1 MRTALFPEGFV
12 WGVSTSAFQIEGA
25 TDRDGRGPS
34 IWDAFAGGA
43 YGDPACDHYAR
54 HPEDVRL
61 MQDLGI
67 AAYRFSVSW
76 PRVLPEG
83 HGRVNGPGLD
93 FYDRLV
99 DELLEAGIAPYATL
113 YHWDLPQALQDG
125 GGWTSRDVPRHFAD
139 YARVVYD
146 RIGDR
151 VDTWFTFN
159 EPWVAAFLGHGSGV
173 HAPGL
178 RSASDAFVSAHH
190 MLLAHGLGL
199 EALRAQGAARA
210 GVVLNLSPVLTP
222 AQLGDM
228 STGIPEEDAE
238 AVARIDALHNRQF
251 LEPLLRGRYPAE
263 LLPLIEK
270 TAGLGHIRDGDLDV
284 IGRPIDLLGVNY
296 YTPIAVQAQPS
307 APADPAFPGS
317 EGVLFCSVPTA
328 VTAMGWPI
336 MPSGLSL
343 LLRRLSEEYPETELM
358 ITENGAD
365 FEDVVT
371 GDGIHDVDR
380 ISFVEEHLRA
390 LRTSIDEGARVRG
403 YLLWSLLDCVE
414 WADGYRRKFGIV
426 HVDFTTQRRLLKDS
440 ALWYRDVIMRNGL
453 GAERPKRPTLE
464 TVAARSGVSRATVS
478 RVVNGEARVS
488 PDVRAAVLRAVQEL
502 GYVPNAA
509 ARSLVT
515 RRTDSVALV
524 LSVPRHGGEALTS
537 AVVQYVTSVLEG
549 AGKQITLMLADTAES
564 HRRII
569 RHVEAR
575 QVDGVV
581 LVPPDGPDTLTE
593 RLARTGVPVVLLG
606 KPAIASLVPHVDV
619 DNAGGAR
626 EATRHLLDRGRRRIG
641 VICGPM
647 DLVAVQ
653 DRLAGHL
660 ATLHEDGLRPVIA
673 LAGLDSGSGAAAARE
688 LLSGDQDLDA
698 VFATSDELAIGALEA
713 AREKGLRVPEDLAV
727 VGFGDIHAASCTTP
741 ALTTVRVPAADQA
754 LALARLLLSRLD
766 GRHTSSVV
774 LPTRLVVRATT

>member
-25 TDRDGRGPS
+25 TDLDGRGPS
-34 IWDAFAGGA
+34 IWDAFPGGA

-54 HPEDVRL
+54 HAEDVRL
-61 MQDLGI
+61 MQDLGLS
-67 AAYRFSVSW
+67 AYRFSVSW

-83 HGRVNGPGLD
+83 HGRVNGAGLD

-99 DELLEAGIAPYATL
+99 DELLRAGIAPYATL
-113 YHWDLPQALQDG
+113 YHWDLPQALQDA
-125 GGWTSRDVPRHFAD
+125 GGWTARDTARRFAD
-139 YARVVYD
+139 YAQVVFD

-159 EPWVAAFLGHGSGV
+159 EPWVAAFLGHASGV

-178 RSASDAFVSAHH
+178 RSAADAFVSAHH

-199 EALRAQGAARA
+199 EALRARGAARA

-251 LEPLLRGRYPAE
+251 LEPVLRGRYPAE
-263 LLPLIEK
+263 LLPLVEK
-270 TAGLGHIRDGDLDV
+270 AAGLGHIHDEDLDL

-296 YTPIAVQAQPS
+296 YAPIAVQAQPS

-336 MPSGLSL
+336 MPSALSV

-371 GDGIHDVDR
+371 ADGIHDVDR
-380 ISFVEEHLRA
+380 ISFIEEHLRA
-390 LRTSIDEGARVRG
+390 LRASIDEGARVRG

-440 ALWYRDVIMRNGL
+440 ALWYRDVIKRNGL

-464 TVAARSGVSRATVS
+464 TVAARAGVSRATVS

-488 PDVRAAVLRAVQEL
+488 PDVRATVLRAVQEL

-524 LSVPRHGGEALTS
+524 LSVPRHGGEALIS

-564 HRRII
+564 HRRIV

-581 LVPPDGPDTLTE
+581 LIPPDGPDTLTE

-626 EATRHLLDRGRRRIG
+626 AATRHLLDRGRRRIG
-641 VICGPM
+641 VVCGPM

-653 DRLAGHL
+653 DRLNGHL
-660 ATLHEDGLRPVIA
+660 ATLHEDGLRPMIA
-673 LAGLDSGSGAAAARE
+673 LAGLDGESGAAAARE
-688 LLSGDQDLDA
+688 LLSGGQAPDA
-698 VFATSDELAIGALEA
+698 VFATSDELAIGAMEA
-713 AREKGLRVPEDLAV
+713 ARERGLRVPEDLAV

-774 LPTRLVVRATT
+774 LPTRLVVRAST

>member
-1 MRTALFPEGFV
+1 M
-12 WGVSTSAFQIEGA
+12 
-25 TDRDGRGPS
+25 
-34 IWDAFAGGA
+34 
-43 YGDPACDHYAR
+43 
-54 HPEDVRL
+54 
-61 MQDLGI
+61 
-67 AAYRFSVSW
+67 
-76 PRVLPEG
+76 
-83 HGRVNGPGLD
+83 
-93 FYDRLV
+93 
-99 DELLEAGIAPYATL
+99 
-113 YHWDLPQALQDG
+113 
-125 GGWTSRDVPRHFAD
+125 
-139 YARVVYD
+139 
-146 RIGDR
+146 
-151 VDTWFTFN
+151 
-159 EPWVAAFLGHGSGV
+159 
-173 HAPGL
+173 
-178 RSASDAFVSAHH
+178 
-190 MLLAHGLGL
+190 
-199 EALRAQGAARA
+199 
-210 GVVLNLSPVLTP
+210 
-222 AQLGDM
+222 
-228 STGIPEEDAE
+228 
-238 AVARIDALHNRQF
+238 
-251 LEPLLRGRYPAE
+251 
-263 LLPLIEK
+263 K
-270 TAGLGHIRDGDLDV
+270 
-284 IGRPIDLLGVNY
+284 
-296 YTPIAVQAQPS
+296 
-307 APADPAFPGS
+307 
-317 EGVLFCSVPTA
+317 
-328 VTAMGWPI
+328 
-336 MPSGLSL
+336 
-343 LLRRLSEEYPETELM
+343 
-358 ITENGAD
+358 
-365 FEDVVT
+365 
-371 GDGIHDVDR
+371 
-380 ISFVEEHLRA
+380 
-390 LRTSIDEGARVRG
+390 
-403 YLLWSLLDCVE
+403 
-414 WADGYRRKFGIV
+414 
-426 HVDFTTQRRLLKDS
+426 
-440 ALWYRDVIMRNGL
+440 RNGL

-698 VFATSDELAIGALEA
+698 VFATSDELAIGAMEA

>member
-1 MRTALFPEGFV
+1 MA
-12 WGVSTSAFQIEGA
+12 
-25 TDRDGRGPS
+25 
-34 IWDAFAGGA
+34 
-43 YGDPACDHYAR
+43 
-54 HPEDVRL
+54 
-61 MQDLGI
+61 
-67 AAYRFSVSW
+67 
-76 PRVLPEG
+76 
-83 HGRVNGPGLD
+83 
-93 FYDRLV
+93 
-99 DELLEAGIAPYATL
+99 
-113 YHWDLPQALQDG
+113 
-125 GGWTSRDVPRHFAD
+125 
-139 YARVVYD
+139 
-146 RIGDR
+146 
-151 VDTWFTFN
+151 
-159 EPWVAAFLGHGSGV
+159 
-173 HAPGL
+173 
-178 RSASDAFVSAHH
+178 
-190 MLLAHGLGL
+190 
-199 EALRAQGAARA
+199 
-210 GVVLNLSPVLTP
+210 
-222 AQLGDM
+222 
-228 STGIPEEDAE
+228 
-238 AVARIDALHNRQF
+238 
-251 LEPLLRGRYPAE
+251 
-263 LLPLIEK
+263 
-270 TAGLGHIRDGDLDV
+270 
-284 IGRPIDLLGVNY
+284 
-296 YTPIAVQAQPS
+296 
-307 APADPAFPGS
+307 
-317 EGVLFCSVPTA
+317 
-328 VTAMGWPI
+328 
-336 MPSGLSL
+336 
-343 LLRRLSEEYPETELM
+343 
-358 ITENGAD
+358 
-365 FEDVVT
+365 
-371 GDGIHDVDR
+371 
-380 ISFVEEHLRA
+380 
-390 LRTSIDEGARVRG
+390 
-403 YLLWSLLDCVE
+403 
-414 WADGYRRKFGIV
+414 
-426 HVDFTTQRRLLKDS
+426 
-440 ALWYRDVIMRNGL
+440 RNGL

-464 TVAARSGVSRATVS
+464 TVAARAGVSRATVS

-626 EATRHLLDRGRRRIG
+626 AATRHLLDRGRRRIG

-688 LLSGDQDLDA
+688 LLSGDQTRPLVDA
-698 VFATSDELAIGALEA
+698 VFATSDELAIGVMEA

-774 LPTRLVVRATT
+774 LPTRLVVRATA